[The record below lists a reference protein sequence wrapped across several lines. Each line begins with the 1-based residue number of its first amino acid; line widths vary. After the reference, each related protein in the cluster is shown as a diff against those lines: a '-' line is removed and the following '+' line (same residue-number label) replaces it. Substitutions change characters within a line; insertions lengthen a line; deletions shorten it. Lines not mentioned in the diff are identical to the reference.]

1 MIITFGKYR
10 GSTISEIMFLYD
22 DAAYVLWLY
31 EKNFSKELAKE
42 SKRQLAIF
50 TKEIILHLRTNKVMD
65 FNNFNSNARFI
76 IKKMFKDNFELYGK
90 EKFKIITRNYFKYF
104 SSILPK
110 EVSTVFLSNP
120 DCHNVVYLTPIV
132 YSRQTFVEKYTTDA
146 DTDFLPF

>member
-1 MIITFGKYR
+1 MVK
-10 GSTISEIMFLYD
+10 
-22 DAAYVLWLY
+22 
-31 EKNFSKELAKE
+31 EKIPDETP
-42 SKRQLAIF
+42 RQRFERLV
-50 TKEIILHLRTNKVMD
+50 TLRTNKVMD

-132 YSRQTFVEKYTTDA
+132 YNRQTFVEKYRIDT